1 MTPVPLLP
9 VLLLL
14 APASAVAEAL
24 VRLPRPSDGI
34 ADLLVAIAHG
44 LELAGV
50 AAILGGVAWAAVQ
63 GVRRLAAEGP
73 TERVY
78 AAVRTDLGRG
88 ILLGLELL
96 IAADIIGT
104 VVIEPTLA
112 NLGVLAGIVAI
123 RTFLSFALEAELRGQ
138 GGARRPPTGALP
150 PRPEQ

>member
-1 MTPVPLLP
+1 MTPILFLS
-9 VLLLL
+9 LLLL
-14 APASAVAEAL
+14 LPAPPASAEAL
-24 VRLPRPSDGI
+24 ARLPRPSDGI
-34 ADLLVAIAHG
+34 ADALVAIAHG

-63 GVRRLAAEGP
+63 GLRRLLAEGP

-78 AAVRTDLGRG
+78 VAMRTDLGRG

-138 GGARRPPTGALP
+138 LPWRRPPRAD
-150 PRPEQ
+150 

>member
-1 MTPVPLLP
+1 MSLPSLLP
-9 VLLLL
+9 LLLL
-14 APASAVAEAL
+14 LPASPAAADPL
-24 VRLPRPSDGI
+24 LRLPRLADTT

-44 LELAGV
+44 IELAGV

-63 GVRRLAAEGP
+63 GLRRLLAEGP

-78 AAVRTDLGRG
+78 AAMRTDLGRG

-138 GGARRPPTGALP
+138 GAARRPP
-150 PRPEQ
+150 PRPD